1 MFGRSVIQQ
10 RKGPFPRTEKCPVG
24 SSKPCV
30 DKQRDE
36 QQEAE
41 AAAPVEV
48 AAGGAVEVERV
59 AEVGVVRGGQ
69 PGPAQH
75 AAHVSR
81 GPARVP
87 AICSVPARAQ
97 CQRAA
102 VLGPGPHI
110 TEVTSRGL
118 PQPEVIL
125 LCRNLTTS
133 LCLLGTCVE
142 HVSTVSM
149 NCFYI

>member
-30 DKQRDE
+30 GEQRDE

-59 AEVGVVRGGQ
+59 AEVGIVRGGQ

-87 AICSVPARAQ
+87 ALCSVPARAQ

-102 VLGPGPHI
+102 VLGPGHHI
-110 TEVTSRGL
+110 TEVSSRGL

-125 LCRNLTTS
+125 LYRHRADSPCM
-133 LCLLGTCVE
+133 LGASVQQVDIWCVE
-142 HVSTVSM
+142 
-149 NCFYI
+149 CIEA